1 MVKVMVYP
9 PTSMILADLVER
21 MGHEALVVSKEV
33 RKKVNTVGLDS
44 PPLNM
49 TPEDP
54 KKGLKYAAVDV
65 PSGVRGRMALLG
77 PMIEEA
83 NAAIIIK
90 GNSCTLGCTG
100 CARTNELTRFLL
112 RTKRIPILEL
122 DYPEDDAEA
131 KRFVHKIRQ
140 FLEGLK

>member
-9 PTSMILADLVER
+9 PTSMILADLVDR
-21 MGHEALVVSKEV
+21 MGHEALVISKEV
-33 RKKVNTVGLDS
+33 RKKVNTAGLDS

-83 NAAIIIK
+83 NAAIIVM
-90 GNSCTLGCTG
+90 GNNCTLGSCRCGIAPVG
-100 CARTNELTRFLL
+100 CEGFPTECCV
-112 RTKRIPILEL
+112 
-122 DYPEDDAEA
+122 
-131 KRFVHKIRQ
+131 FVL
-140 FLEGLK
+140 FTWVCDTC